1 MCLYKLVSLLQ
12 YLFIHSFFFSSLTL
26 SLPSFPIFPSILR
39 FLIMTIFNSGY
50 YLQLGFTS
58 GSDGKESACNPG
70 DLGWSLGWE
79 DLLEK
84 GMATHSLENSPWRIL
99 GTEEPDRLQFM
110 GSQGTEQLT
119 HTHTHTHTLLAI
131 KAYVR

>member
-1 MCLYKLVSLLQ
+1 MILVSEYIIIEAHSASSVFSFLSPCTPKNKKMFSVIHRLKSYNQQQGSLSMVLLC
-12 YLFIHSFFFSSLTL
+12 FHSRVTVDTFSSFPKTWFLLLFFNPL

-70 DLGWSLGWE
+70 DLG
-79 DLLEK
+79 
-84 GMATHSLENSPWRIL
+84 
-99 GTEEPDRLQFM
+99 
-110 GSQGTEQLT
+110 
-119 HTHTHTHTLLAI
+119 
-131 KAYVR
+131 